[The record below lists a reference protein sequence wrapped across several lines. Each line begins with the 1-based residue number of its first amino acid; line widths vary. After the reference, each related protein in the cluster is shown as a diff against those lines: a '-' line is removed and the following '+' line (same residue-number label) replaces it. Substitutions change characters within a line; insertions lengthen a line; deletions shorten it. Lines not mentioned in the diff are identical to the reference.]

1 MDPIATIMLSLAG
14 LGLFLMASGFAAR
27 KRRKARRAG
36 AAVDAGPQP
45 DVDPALESVTRRV
58 EGRMAA
64 IEAVQAELTAK
75 LDGTG
80 EDRLQAMAAQLLGLI
95 RDKNATLETALAGL
109 DQLRARMKTLEQM
122 GSAAEARGLFEGL
135 TSRLDALES
144 AQAAAAAALEA
155 GLAARR
161 AETEGPD
168 PQAALVEQLTKL
180 HAQKDSAL
188 AAVIARLA
196 PLESRLG
203 GIENDLKGREPVGE
217 AVGRLESR
225 LEAKIAAV
233 AAAQGATGTALA
245 ALEAAGTPVT
255 ELAQH
260 LGRLHAQKDTIVEG
274 LLGRIAALET
284 ELAGRDPKAVLDGFA
299 ARLDALQ
306 SRLDMPAENP
316 FAEISEQLT
325 RLYAQKDATTEAVLA
340 RLAPLE
346 AKLAE
351 IEGRDPRSALD
362 GFAARLDALQ
372 SRLDMPAENPFA
384 EISEQL
390 TRLYAQK
397 DATTEAVLA
406 RLAPL
411 EAKLAE
417 IEGRDPRS
425 ALDGFAAR
433 LDALQSRLDMPAENP
448 FAEISEQL
456 TRLYAQKDAT
466 TEAVLA
472 RLAPLEAKLAE
483 IEGRDPRSALDGFA
497 ARLDALQS
505 RLDMPAENP
514 FAEISEQLTRLYAQK
529 DATTEAVL
537 ARLAP
542 LEAKLAEIEG
552 RDPRS
557 ALDGFAARL
566 DALQSRLDMPAENP
580 FAEISEQLTRLY
592 AQKDATTEAVLA
604 RLAPLEAKLAEIEG
618 RDPRSALDGFAAR
631 LDALHG
637 TQGEMAAGLVALEAL
652 LAAMA
657 DGPDAEKAARAEARA
672 IAEQLAALKAAA
684 TQTELFADRLAVL
697 EASLPR
703 LNAAQSQMM
712 RALERQAGGREAVVP
727 TAPEI
732 PPANPFAAFRE
743 LPRIVSLHQK

>member
-1 MDPIATIMLSLAG
+1 
-14 LGLFLMASGFAAR
+14 
-27 KRRKARRAG
+27 
-36 AAVDAGPQP
+36 
-45 DVDPALESVTRRV
+45 
-58 EGRMAA
+58 
-64 IEAVQAELTAK
+64 
-75 LDGTG
+75 
-80 EDRLQAMAAQLLGLI
+80 MAAQLLGLI

-161 AETEGPD
+161 AEAEGPD

-203 GIENDLKGREPVGE
+203 GIESDLKGREPARD
-217 AVGRLESR
+217 AVARLESR

-245 ALEAAGTPVT
+245 ALEAAGSPVT

-260 LGRLHAQKDTIVEG
+260 LARLHAQKDAIVEG
-274 LLGRIAALET
+274 LMGRIAALET
-284 ELAGRDPKAVLDGFA
+284 ELPARDPRAALDGFA

-306 SRLDMPAENP
+306 SRLDTPAENP

-417 IEGRDPRS
+417 IEGRDPRRRWTAS
-425 ALDGFAAR
+425 APAWTGCRAR
-433 LDALQSRLDMPAENP
+433 LDAPAENPFAEITEQLTRLYAQKDATAETVFARLAPLEAKLAEIEGRDPRRARRLRRPRSTRCSRRVDRAAENPFAEISEQLTRLYAQKDATTETVFARLAPLEAKLAEIEGRDPTARARRLRRPPRRRCSPRLDTPAENP

-466 TEAVLA
+466 TETVFA

-483 IEGRDPRSALDGFA
+483 IEGRDPGARS
-497 ARLDALQS
+497 
-505 RLDMPAENP
+505 
-514 FAEISEQLTRLYAQK
+514 T
-529 DATTEAVL
+529 
-537 ARLAP
+537 
-542 LEAKLAEIEG
+542 
-552 RDPRS
+552 
-557 ALDGFAARL
+557 
-566 DALQSRLDMPAENP
+566 
-580 FAEISEQLTRLY
+580 
-592 AQKDATTEAVLA
+592 
-604 RLAPLEAKLAEIEG
+604 
-618 RDPRSALDGFAAR
+618 
-631 LDALHG
+631 
-637 TQGEMAAGLVALEAL
+637 
-652 LAAMA
+652 
-657 DGPDAEKAARAEARA
+657 
-672 IAEQLAALKAAA
+672 
-684 TQTELFADRLAVL
+684 
-697 EASLPR
+697 AS
-703 LNAAQSQMM
+703 
-712 RALERQAGGREAVVP
+712 
-727 TAPEI
+727 
-732 PPANPFAAFRE
+732 PPASTRCSPASTRRRRT
-743 LPRIVSLHQK
+743 PSRRSPSS